1 MADGFRIPFQE
12 AESGFVEKRSRFISH
27 VWRVETEEEAQARI
41 QETKKKYYDAR
52 HNCWCYLLG
61 PNLVR
66 YSDDGEPQGTAGPPT
81 LNRFQRGNVT
91 GAGGG
96 GTRDFGGNLLGGGAG
111 SYSHLTP
118 APSGRGW
125 MAWGDARAKTKNT

>member
-12 AESGFVEKRSRFISH
+12 AESEFVEKRSRFISH

-61 PNLVR
+61 ANLVR
-66 YSDDGEPQGTAGPPT
+66 YSDDGEPQGTAGQPM
-81 LNRFQRGNVT
+81 LNGDPVFRRYPAGGRRADPCLLQGRT
-91 GAGGG
+91 GRLGGG
-96 GTRDFGGNLLGGGAG
+96 G
-111 SYSHLTP
+111 
-118 APSGRGW
+118 RGHHGTVGPC
-125 MAWGDARAKTKNT
+125 AAQLPLSAV